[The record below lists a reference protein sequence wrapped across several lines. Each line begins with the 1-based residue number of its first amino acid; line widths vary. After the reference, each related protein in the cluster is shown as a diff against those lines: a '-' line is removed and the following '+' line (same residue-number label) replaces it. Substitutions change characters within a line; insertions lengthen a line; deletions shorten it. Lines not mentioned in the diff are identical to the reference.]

1 MPATQV
7 PASASPPRAGWAT
20 RAWLGF
26 GLAAAGVAAYVL
38 LLGERFLRVSGV
50 VAFVPL
56 AVGLAMGLVAWH
68 RAPSWA
74 TRIGALLT
82 VGLAVA
88 FSWVF
93 FVVARLPAPSTFE
106 GLDVAPDFTLEAAP
120 GRAFHLADE
129 VERGPLLLV
138 FFRGHW

>member
-1 MPATQV
+1 MLAPQV
-7 PASASPPRAGWAT
+7 PSPASPPRTGCAT

-26 GLAAAGVAAYVL
+26 ALAAAGVAAYVL

-50 VAFVPL
+50 AAFAPL
-56 AVGLAMGLVAWH
+56 AVGLGMSLLAWR
-68 RAPSWA
+68 RAPGWA
-74 TRIGALLT
+74 TRIAAFLT

-106 GLDVAPDFTLEAAP
+106 RLDVAPDFTLAA
-120 GRAFHLADE
+120 GADRSFHLADE